1 MSNYNSGTQSTPSNW
16 DPSSLVL
23 DGVKPSQAVARKGR
37 RVSPVRGKFIAG
49 PLDAVWLSQAR
60 KLGATALW
68 VGLVLWFLRG
78 LKKSDT
84 FVVSNLI
91 LQEWGVQP
99 DTKSRALRRLEKAG
113 LVTLE
118 RRGKRSPRVTII
130 VRQSTSGDAAE

>member
-99 DTKSRALRRLEKAG
+99 DTKSRVSIG
-113 LVTLE
+113 V
-118 RRGKRSPRVTII
+118 G
-130 VRQSTSGDAAE
+130 SGPLIGIQKGPL